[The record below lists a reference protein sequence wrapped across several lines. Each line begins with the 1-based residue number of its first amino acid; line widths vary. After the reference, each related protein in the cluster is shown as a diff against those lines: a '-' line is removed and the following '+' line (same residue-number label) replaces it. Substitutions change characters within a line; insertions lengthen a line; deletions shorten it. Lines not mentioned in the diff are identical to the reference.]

1 MPQLRDIRSE
11 EHTSELQSHH
21 ELVCRLLLEK
31 KKRCTTSAATGSP
44 GPAGIATRRSA
55 ATTPAR
61 ATPTCT
67 RLESATGS
75 EKGRTGLFQGRRT
88 KPPFSFQSGRRV
100 HRRIMNFTP
109 DGLAM
114 TERPKRPVQAYRNP
128 GFLNSKD
135 ARELRILAEY
145 LEPKSRFDYHKVD
158 DTIVFMGSARLKSR
172 EAAEEALRAAEAA
185 GAGVE
190 AARMALK
197 MSVYYEAARG
207 LAFRLTNWSKELD
220 RKERRFVVCTGGGPG
235 IMEAANRGAS
245 EAQGLNVGLT
255 ISIPDE
261 EFDNPYVS
269 RELHFYFH
277 YFFMRKFW
285 FVYLAKAVVLF
296 PGGFGTLDE
305 FFEMLTLVQ
314 TRKMRKRIPIV
325 LFGTE
330 YWDDIVDFGGL
341 VKYGMISP
349 GDLDLF
355 HRTDSLD
362 EAYDIITKGLTE
374 NALGSPRPAL

>member
-1 MPQLRDIRSE
+1 
-11 EHTSELQSHH
+11 
-21 ELVCRLLLEK
+21 
-31 KKRCTTSAATGSP
+31 
-44 GPAGIATRRSA
+44 
-55 ATTPAR
+55 
-61 ATPTCT
+61 
-67 RLESATGS
+67 
-75 EKGRTGLFQGRRT
+75 
-88 KPPFSFQSGRRV
+88 
-100 HRRIMNFTP
+100 MNFTP

-197 MSVYYEAARG
+197 MSIYYEAARS

-235 IMEAANRGAS
+235 IMEAANRGAA
-245 EAQGLNVGLT
+245 EAHGVNVGLT
-255 ISIPDE
+255 ISIPTE
-261 EFDNPYVS
+261 EFDNPYVT
-269 RELHFYFH
+269 RELAFHFH

-285 FVYLAKAVVLF
+285 FAYLAKAVIVF
-296 PGGFGTLDE
+296 PGGYGTLDE
-305 FFEMLTLVQ
+305 LFELLTLVQ
-314 TRKMRKRIPIV
+314 TRKMRKPLPMV

-330 YWDDIVDFGGL
+330 YWRQVIDFDAL
-341 VKYGMISP
+341 VRHGTI
-349 GDLDLF
+349 DARDVELV
-355 HRTDSLD
+355 HRTDSVD
-362 EAYDIITKGLTE
+362 DAYDWLVLQLAE
-374 NALGSPRPAL
+374 HALGQPGPTL